1 MAPDE
6 QFNPIHSALRALFKQ
21 TTMQDKV
28 AMKKLCDDNI
38 EFRIDS
44 LKFNG
49 AQATLRQQKIQID
62 LLKHLLNG
70 RNDF

>member
-1 MAPDE
+1 MLEEAE
-6 QFNPIHSALRALFKQ
+6 IKRFFRQIKSESQIRF
-21 TTMQDKV
+21 
-28 AMKKLCDDNI
+28 KLCDDNI
-38 EFRIDS
+38 ELRIDS

>member
-1 MAPDE
+1 
-6 QFNPIHSALRALFKQ
+6 
-21 TTMQDKV
+21 MQDKV